1 MQTNRITSTAIFAW
15 MLQWVP
21 EKIKDEFNNFLKALK
36 NESSKDEYVS
46 EQNSFSEE
54 RRPFVQKATLKPAD

>member
-46 EQNSFSEE
+46 E
-54 RRPFVQKATLKPAD
+54 